1 MLQNTQPLVSKIKTP
16 HKISPTNATMSEEL
30 LLNTFSDIRNRLS
43 RLSARFLKNEDD
55 VNDTL
60 QEAFCRLWPRR
71 ASIGSREEAEAL
83 SVTTV
88 RNLSIDA
95 LRQQAHTATDDL
107 PDAAALA
114 DDTTTDWDEREA
126 LFRDVERL
134 IRTRLTPTQQTILR
148 RREYEGASFETIA
161 DELSMQPAAV
171 RMQLSRARKIIR
183 ECYQQQSHE

>member
-1 MLQNTQPLVSKIKTP
+1 
-16 HKISPTNATMSEEL
+16 MSEEL
-30 LLNTFSDIRNRLS
+30 LLNTFKDIHNRLS

-71 ASIGSREEAEAL
+71 GLIGSREEAEAL

-95 LRQQAHTATDDL
+95 LRQQAHIAAGDL
-107 PDAAALA
+107 PDDLTLA
-114 DDTTTDWDEREA
+114 DDAATDWRERET
-126 LFRDVERL
+126 LFRNVEQL
-134 IRTRLTPTQQTILR
+134 ISTRLTPTQQTILR

-161 DELSMQPAAV
+161 AELSMQPAAV
-171 RMQLSRARKIIR
+171 RMQLSRARKTIR
-183 ECYQQQSHE
+183 ECYQQQSHEEALS